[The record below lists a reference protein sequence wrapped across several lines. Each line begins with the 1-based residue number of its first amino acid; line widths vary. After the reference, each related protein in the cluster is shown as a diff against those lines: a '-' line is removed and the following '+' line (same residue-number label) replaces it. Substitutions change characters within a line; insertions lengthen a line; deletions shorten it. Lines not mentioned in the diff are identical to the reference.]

1 MNSSSFSQWLED
13 QKNQSSGTNTSGSD
27 NESLLP
33 LFITGSAKDFQD
45 SVSGSFNTLKSSFES
60 QFPSKVCGMSY
71 PERFR
76 VCFIVV
82 VLGRLYTSVLVEGT
96 NLKKKCFFFLHFLC
110 SLTSYFRSMKMTLVS
125 MDIFGIILYYS

>member
-96 NLKKKCFFFLHFLC
+96 N
-110 SLTSYFRSMKMTLVS
+110 S
-125 MDIFGIILYYS
+125 